1 MNYESYVNGNF
12 ESNLNKAEALL
23 NECQQLMQKD
33 NIDKALNASFQT
45 LKDTLEANINSETK
59 TSLDK
64 VKQDLENANTEQLKT
79 IFNDNK
85 ESISENIKNKIDLKA
100 LILANKDEIFNDEKT
115 QEEFTKFLSE
125 NQQFKNTLESFKEE
139 CLKQKDALEKEANE
153 KLNALNLNDL
163 ANAYLNT
170 HLNAIALNAFN
181 ENSESISQ
189 TSVDALKKDEDFL
202 NSLSEDIVKKSGV
215 MTYFRSEAWDVLEDY
230 NERVIRRLM
239 DEKAIKKRLLEQ
251 DILLFDLAIGNEIKT
266 INDNLAL
273 INDLTLAMK
282 RKEYLDQVNAEN
294 ANKIMENKFK
304 AV

>member
-100 LILANKDEIFNDEKT
+100 LILANKDEIFNDAKT

-139 CLKQKDALEKEANE
+139 CLKQKDALEKEASE

-251 DILLFDLAIGNEIKT
+251 DILLFDMAIGNEIKT

>member
-12 ESNLNKAEALL
+12 ESNLNKAEALIQ
-23 NECQQLMQKD
+23 ECQQLMQKD

-45 LKDTLEANINSETK
+45 LKDTLEANISSETK

-64 VKQDLENANTEQLKT
+64 VKQEIENANTEQLKT

-100 LILANKDEIFNDEKT
+100 LILANKDEIFNDAKT

-163 ANAYLNT
+163 TNAYLNT

-181 ENSESISQ
+181 ENSESIRQ

>member
-12 ESNLNKAEALL
+12 ESNLNKAEALIQ
-23 NECQQLMQKD
+23 ECQQLMQKD

-45 LKDTLEANINSETK
+45 LKDTLEANISSETK

-64 VKQDLENANTEQLKT
+64 VKQEIENANTEQLKT

-100 LILANKDEIFNDEKT
+100 LILENKDEIFNDAKT
-115 QEEFTKFLSE
+115 QEEFIKFLSE

-139 CLKQKDALEKEANE
+139 CLKQKDALEKEASE

-266 INDNLAL
+266 INENLAL

>member
-100 LILANKDEIFNDEKT
+100 LILANKDEIFNDAKT

-139 CLKQKDALEKEANE
+139 CLKQKDALEKEAKE

-251 DILLFDLAIGNEIKT
+251 DILLFDMAIGNEIKT

>member
-100 LILANKDEIFNDEKT
+100 LILANKDEIFNDAKT

-163 ANAYLNT
+163 TNAYLNT

>member
-45 LKDTLEANINSETK
+45 LKDTLEANISSETK

-100 LILANKDEIFNDEKT
+100 LILANKDEIFNDAKT

-139 CLKQKDALEKEANE
+139 CLKQKDALEKEASE

-251 DILLFDLAIGNEIKT
+251 DILLFDMAIGNEIKT

>member
-100 LILANKDEIFNDEKT
+100 LILANKDEIFNDAKT

-139 CLKQKDALEKEANE
+139 CLKQKDALEKEASE

-163 ANAYLNT
+163 TNAYLNT

>member
-100 LILANKDEIFNDEKT
+100 LILANKDEIFNDAKT

-139 CLKQKDALEKEANE
+139 CLKQKDALEKEASE

>member
-100 LILANKDEIFNDEKT
+100 LILENKDEIFNDAKT

-139 CLKQKDALEKEANE
+139 CLKQKDALEKEASE

>member
-12 ESNLNKAEALL
+12 ESNLNKAEALIQ
-23 NECQQLMQKD
+23 ECQQLMQKD

-100 LILANKDEIFNDEKT
+100 LILANKDEIFNDAKT

-163 ANAYLNT
+163 TNAYLNT

>member
-100 LILANKDEIFNDEKT
+100 LILANKDEIFNDAKT

>member
-12 ESNLNKAEALL
+12 ESNLNKAEALIQ
-23 NECQQLMQKD
+23 ECQQLMQKD

-45 LKDTLEANINSETK
+45 LKDTLEANISSETK

-64 VKQDLENANTEQLKT
+64 VKQEIENANTEQLKT

-100 LILANKDEIFNDEKT
+100 LILENKDEIFNDAKT
-115 QEEFTKFLSE
+115 QEEFIKFLSE

-139 CLKQKDALEKEANE
+139 CLKQKDALEKEAKE

-251 DILLFDLAIGNEIKT
+251 DILLFDMAIGNEIKT
-266 INDNLAL
+266 INENLAL

>member
-100 LILANKDEIFNDEKT
+100 LILANKDEIFNDAKT

-251 DILLFDLAIGNEIKT
+251 DILLFDMAIGNEIKT

>member
-45 LKDTLEANINSETK
+45 LKDTLEANISSETK

-100 LILANKDEIFNDEKT
+100 LILANKDEIFNDAKT

-139 CLKQKDALEKEANE
+139 CLKQKDALEKEASE

>member
-100 LILANKDEIFNDEKT
+100 LILANKDEIFNDAKT

-163 ANAYLNT
+163 TNAYLNT

-251 DILLFDLAIGNEIKT
+251 DILLFDMAIGNEIKT

>member
-139 CLKQKDALEKEANE
+139 CLKQKDALEKEASE

-170 HLNAIALNAFN
+170 HLKDIALNAFN

>member
-100 LILANKDEIFNDEKT
+100 LILENKDEIFNDAKT

>member
-100 LILANKDEIFNDEKT
+100 LILENKDEIFNDAKT

-163 ANAYLNT
+163 TNAYLNT

-251 DILLFDLAIGNEIKT
+251 DILLFDMAIGNEIKT

>member
-12 ESNLNKAEALL
+12 ESNLNKAEALIQ
-23 NECQQLMQKD
+23 ECQQLMQKD

-45 LKDTLEANINSETK
+45 LKDTLEANISSETK

-64 VKQDLENANTEQLKT
+64 VKQEIENANTEQLKT

-100 LILANKDEIFNDEKT
+100 LILENKDEIFNDAKT
-115 QEEFTKFLSE
+115 QEEFIKFLSE

-139 CLKQKDALEKEANE
+139 CLKQKDALEKEASE

-251 DILLFDLAIGNEIKT
+251 DILLFDMAIGNEIKT